1 MKTLLLLTLAGSL
14 AACISFPRA
23 ERQRREAAIM
33 EMNAPEGAN
42 AEAETGPPVPS
53 RASFRDH
60 YFR

>member
-1 MKTLLLLTLAGSL
+1 MKTLLLLVLASSL

-33 EMNAPEGAN
+33 EMNAPENGN
-42 AEAETGPPVPS
+42 SEVETGPPVPQRS
-53 RASFRDH
+53 SFRDP